1 LDISGAFDTV
11 NHTRLLD
18 TLRDKGYPGWVIRW
32 LKAWLQN
39 RSTSLHFD
47 GRSTEPFPIYA
58 GVPQG
63 SPLSPILF
71 VLYISSLYE
80 VLKEK
85 HPHLSL
91 VGFADDTNLLAF
103 GKTPEANIGQLEAA
117 WQTCLMWAKTRG
129 MSFEAEK
136 CELIHFNK
144 GRKQWQEDASLAQ
157 TGPGNRTIIRPMPA
171 SRFLGVWLDWKLS
184 WKAHSEA
191 VKNKLKTQDF
201 ALSRIAAKTWG
212 PGLIRARE
220 VFTKCIRSAIAFGAT
235 SYHTPTR
242 AEDKPKGITAS
253 LYKAQNRSLRIVAG
267 AYRAMPIRSLETET
281 WVPPLDL
288 YLNKRLADFE
298 ARLAAPL
305 PGAHSTNNSP
315 TSTPST
321 SGSSTSIPKSGCG
334 YIYGSS
340 RVMTGVLL
348 LLHATV
354 MSPVSAAVSTAI
366 SLRTGPIF
374 PIPDA
379 RVRFPSLR
387 KGFRGLA
394 VKPPSPKSGSPQSP
408 KTYRIITDLDRYR
421 RTDELTRLQ
430 N

>member
-1 LDISGAFDTV
+1 
-11 NHTRLLD
+11 
-18 TLRDKGYPGWVIRW
+18 
-32 LKAWLQN
+32 
-39 RSTSLHFD
+39 
-47 GRSTEPFPIYA
+47 
-58 GVPQG
+58 
-63 SPLSPILF
+63 
-71 VLYISSLYE
+71 
-80 VLKEK
+80 
-85 HPHLSL
+85 
-91 VGFADDTNLLAF
+91 
-103 GKTPEANIGQLEAA
+103 
-117 WQTCLMWAKTRG
+117 M
-129 MSFEAEK
+129 
-136 CELIHFNK
+136 
-144 GRKQWQEDASLAQ
+144 AQ

-220 VFTKCIRSAIAFGAT
+220 VYTKCIRSAIAFGAA

-267 AYRAMPIRSLETET
+267 AYRATPIRSLETET

-321 SGSSTSIPKSGCG
+321 SGSSTSIPKSGNTIIQQAC
-334 YIYGSS
+334 S
-340 RVMTGVLL
+340 RL
-348 LLHATV
+348 
-354 MSPVSAAVSTAI
+354 
-366 SLRTGPIF
+366 
-374 PIPDA
+374 A
-379 RVRFPSLR
+379 RRFQGR
-387 KGFRGLA
+387 
-394 VKPPSPKSGSPQSP
+394 
-408 KTYRIITDLDRYR
+408 R
-421 RTDELTRLQ
+421 RTRRRVQRPKEPIAVEKAAMIVEAWASQGRTT
-430 N
+430 